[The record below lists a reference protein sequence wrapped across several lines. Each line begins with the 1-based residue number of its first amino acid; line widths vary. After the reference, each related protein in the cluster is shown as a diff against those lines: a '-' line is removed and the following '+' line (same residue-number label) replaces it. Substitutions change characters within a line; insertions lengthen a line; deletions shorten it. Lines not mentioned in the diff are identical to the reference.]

1 MDIPMFSIVKLP
13 RGSCNYPIT
22 IAEAR
27 SFMRQAGDLLSEN
40 ELAELIDYVA
50 LRPECGVIIPG
61 TGGVRKLRW
70 RGVGKGKS
78 KGLRIIYFYHDLNM
92 PLFLLA
98 IYSKGDRLSLT
109 KREERMICVM
119 VEELKEEYSK
129 KWGEKISD
137 ASA

>member
-1 MDIPMFSIVKLP
+1 
-13 RGSCNYPIT
+13 
-22 IAEAR
+22 
-27 SFMRQAGDLLSEN
+27 
-40 ELAELIDYVA
+40 
-50 LRPECGVIIPG
+50 
-61 TGGVRKLRW
+61 
-70 RGVGKGKS
+70 
-78 KGLRIIYFYHDLNM
+78 M